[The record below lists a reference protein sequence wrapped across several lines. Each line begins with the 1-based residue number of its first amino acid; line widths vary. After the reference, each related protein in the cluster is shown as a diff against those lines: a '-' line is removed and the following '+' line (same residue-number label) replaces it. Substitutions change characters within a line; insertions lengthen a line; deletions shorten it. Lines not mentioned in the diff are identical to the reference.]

1 MRLFTLIFCIAVLMF
16 NGCDSDSNL
25 DSSSS
30 PTTSVSPTK
39 TLEVPAMYATIQQA
53 IKAAGSGD
61 FVRVAAGV
69 YVENLQIKGKDIGL
83 RGAGIGQTIL
93 IGTLYITA
101 TSETSVEG
109 FTIQGGGIHARKS
122 SVRISGNEIV
132 KSPGVGLWIES
143 CSNVVISGNTVRD
156 NATEGIVFDD
166 SSGVIGSSVVTQN
179 LADGIVLNNSSP
191 TLLNNGVTLNGR
203 DGISI
208 RGFTAYAAPILLE
221 NFVRDNGGASNYD
234 IICFGGNTNP
244 TGLGNDFERCINCV
258 ECDTFAAPVT
268 YEE

>member
-1 MRLFTLIFCIAVLMF
+1 MRLFTLIFCIAILVF
-16 NGCDSDSNL
+16 SGCDSDSNL

-30 PTTSVSPTK
+30 SITTVSPTK

-69 YVENLQIKGKDIGL
+69 YVENLQVKGKDISL

-93 IGTLYITA
+93 IGTLKIAA

-109 FTIQGGGIHARKS
+109 FTIKDGGIHARES

-132 KSPGVGLWIES
+132 ENPGVGLWIES
-143 CSNVVISGNTVRD
+143 CENVVISGNTVKN

-191 TLLNNGVTLNGR
+191 TLLDNEVTLNGR

-221 NFVRDNGGASNYD
+221 NLVRDNGGASNYD

-244 TGLGNDFERCINCV
+244 TGLGNSFERCINCT
-258 ECDTFAAPVT
+258 ECQAFAAPVT
-268 YEE
+268 YQD

>member
-1 MRLFTLIFCIAVLMF
+1 MRWFTLIFCTVVLMF
-16 NGCDSDSNL
+16 SGCDSDSNL

-30 PTTSVSPTK
+30 PTTIVSPTR

-69 YVENLQIKGKDIGL
+69 YVENLQIKGKDLGL
-83 RGAGIGQTIL
+83 RGAGIGETIL
-93 IGTLYITA
+93 VGTLTISE

-109 FTIQGGGIHARKS
+109 FTIKGGGIHARKS
-122 SVRISGNEIV
+122 SVRISGNEILEN
-132 KSPGVGLWIES
+132 PGVGLWIES
-143 CSNVVISGNTVRD
+143 CSNVVISGNTVWN

-166 SSGVIGSSVVTQN
+166 SSGILGSSVVTQN

-191 TLLNNGVTLNGR
+191 TLLDNEVTLNGR

-221 NFVRDNGGASNYD
+221 NLVRNNGGASNYD

-244 TGLGNDFERCINCV
+244 TGVGNSFDRCINCA
-258 ECDTFAAPVT
+258 ECEAFAAPVT
-268 YEE
+268 YQD